1 MKKNRILSIILLI
14 LITFTT
20 LFSSSV
26 SYATVTKD
34 DVRNSLPQTNA
45 FEMTI
50 TELML
55 TVGDFASEYLT
66 FLLKEEV
73 TIQKII
79 FNKVDALNANFF
91 TNGTNASKAPAT
103 TFIRTVVNEWYAFLQ
118 KIAIIVYMVVLLVI
132 GIKIILKGAEGKA
145 NAQSLILKWTMGI
158 IILFFFPYIMRYAF
172 DLNEAFIRTI
182 QRVYDPGD
190 SLVGSYVGMIS
201 DLRVDD
207 LEERSPQYVSKSS
220 YILSLGSEEATA
232 AYINRLEEYKARG
245 DMMRI
250 MRALAGITGRII
262 YAILWYIM
270 FFQLLVF
277 IFIYLK
283 RYLMIAFLIAIFPIT
298 LIQYIIG
305 TVSTGKQS
313 GLSTWCKEFFVNV
326 FVQTIH
332 AVVYGIIAGVI
343 MNQIY
348 AKLGTNGQYDMN
360 WFLLIVAINFI
371 FTGEKILKEIIN
383 AIQTETIK
391 DASDVSKDMRGKTR
405 GGFRRIIRFI
415 PK

>member
-1 MKKNRILSIILLI
+1 M
-14 LITFTT
+14 
-20 LFSSSV
+20 
-26 SYATVTKD
+26 
-34 DVRNSLPQTNA
+34 
-45 FEMTI
+45 
-50 TELML
+50 
-55 TVGDFASEYLT
+55 
-66 FLLKEEV
+66 
-73 TIQKII
+73 
-79 FNKVDALNANFF
+79 
-91 TNGTNASKAPAT
+91 
-103 TFIRTVVNEWYAFLQ
+103 
-118 KIAIIVYMVVLLVI
+118 
-132 GIKIILKGAEGKA
+132 
-145 NAQSLILKWTMGI
+145 
-158 IILFFFPYIMRYAF
+158 
-172 DLNEAFIRTI
+172 
-182 QRVYDPGD
+182 
-190 SLVGSYVGMIS
+190 
-201 DLRVDD
+201 
-207 LEERSPQYVSKSS
+207 
-220 YILSLGSEEATA
+220 SLGSEEATA